1 MEKLNSKWQKLIL
14 WLTGYLNIIAFV
26 LGGGFVYLKTQDEK
40 VKKSAKTVLAFVIV
54 FTIIDIIR
62 LIIANFINLGDNYEA
77 INGVYHVGLVIAVIK
92 AVTFVTFCV
101 LDMFNLQ
108 VIPVDKLFKDKTDND
123 DITEED
129 DD

>member
-54 FTIIDIIR
+54 FTIQ
-62 LIIANFINLGDNYEA
+62 
-77 INGVYHVGLVIAVIK
+77 
-92 AVTFVTFCV
+92 
-101 LDMFNLQ
+101 MFMKMFYKNQ
-108 VIPVDKLFKDKTDND
+108 IVWG
-123 DITEED
+123 EY
-129 DD
+129 